1 MKELYYTT
9 FEKKPPL
16 LVKEYMNYQMFFI
29 INIEQKKIINDIGV
43 EVWEQCP
50 ISLDTDTLEYEN
62 IIAAIVNARYSS
74 DDVTA
79 ITLNHLLTMHN
90 EAEEDKKDEYVSEYN
105 ALQEWRK
112 KAKEIAKEVLSYWE
126 AQKIPYNK

>member
-1 MKELYYTT
+1 MKELHYTT
-9 FEKKPPL
+9 SINPL
-16 LVKEYMNYQMFFI
+16 PILQVVDKLDNRYIIQDNGEQITMEGVKAYKQLIVILEN
-29 INIEQKKIINDIGV
+29 
-43 EVWEQCP
+43 P
-50 ISLDTDTLEYEN
+50 ITYEN

-105 ALQEWRK
+105 ALQEWRN
-112 KAKEIAKEVLSYWE
+112 KAKEIAKDVLGY
-126 AQKIPYNK
+126 AQKQNMI